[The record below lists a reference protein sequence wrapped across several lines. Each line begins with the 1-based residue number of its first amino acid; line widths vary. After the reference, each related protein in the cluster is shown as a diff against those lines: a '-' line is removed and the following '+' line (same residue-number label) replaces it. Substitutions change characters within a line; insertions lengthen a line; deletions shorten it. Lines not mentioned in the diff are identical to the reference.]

1 MRIEHRANVSI
12 GVRSRL
18 LRGATIIGNGGPV
31 SLGDDS
37 YVARWSIVQAAGG
50 SVRIGHR
57 TGIGDFANLY
67 GQGGLT
73 VGDDVIMASGVRIMT
88 AEHVFR
94 RRDVPIRDQGEQV
107 SPTVIEDGVWL
118 AANVVVLAGVRV
130 GRGAVCAAGAVVTRD
145 VAPFTIV
152 GGVPARLIRERP

>member
-1 MRIEHRANVSI
+1 
-12 GVRSRL
+12 
-18 LRGATIIGNGGPV
+18 
-31 SLGDDS
+31 
-37 YVARWSIVQAAGG
+37 
-50 SVRIGHR
+50 
-57 TGIGDFANLY
+57 
-67 GQGGLT
+67 
-73 VGDDVIMASGVRIMT
+73 MT
-88 AEHVFR
+88 AEHVFG